1 MRCKIELK
9 NWNKEMSEVS
19 AIQPISAILPSHNQ
33 ISHTS
38 VPLKNATAV
47 EHVTTT
53 ETIDQD
59 GRVIGV
65 SKVVLTIYDR
75 FGNLHDIPHQEKGKL
90 Y

>member
-1 MRCKIELK
+1 
-9 NWNKEMSEVS
+9 MSEVS

-38 VPLKNATAV
+38 VPLKNAT